1 MANGAPGAADL
12 RSSRLSSHASRLS
25 SHAIG
30 PRAPELP
37 RSQIAR
43 LEQNSTF
50 SKPATVNFRRGPVRN
65 SGGEYRV
72 AGQAATSQARSGN
85 AADKKISHLFAE
97 PVAPPAPKPA
107 VEAGGSGGGMAVPLA
122 ILAGTGAIG
131 ALAYAQGLTSLSP
144 GGGGGV
150 MGGMMGGG
158 GAGGAVVATSA
169 RSDQT
174 RQPLW
179 LQRDRS

>member
-1 MANGAPGAADL
+1 M
-12 RSSRLSSHASRLS
+12 
-25 SHAIG
+25 
-30 PRAPELP
+30 
-37 RSQIAR
+37 
-43 LEQNSTF
+43 
-50 SKPATVNFRRGPVRN
+50 V
-65 SGGEYRV
+65 
-72 AGQAATSQARSGN
+72 
-85 AADKKISHLFAE
+85 
-97 PVAPPAPKPA
+97 
-107 VEAGGSGGGMAVPLA
+107 VPLA

-144 GGGGGV
+144 GDRGGM

>member
-1 MANGAPGAADL
+1 MFRGSRPAPPATSLANGAPGAADL

-30 PRAPELP
+30 PKAPELP

-65 SGGEYRV
+65 GGGEYKV

-85 AADKKISHLFAE
+85 AADKKISHRTCTRRGKGGSRGAG
-97 PVAPPAPKPA
+97 
-107 VEAGGSGGGMAVPLA
+107 GGSGE
-122 ILAGTGAIG
+122 
-131 ALAYAQGLTSLSP
+131 S
-144 GGGGGV
+144 
-150 MGGMMGGG
+150 
-158 GAGGAVVATSA
+158 
-169 RSDQT
+169 
-174 RQPLW
+174 
-179 LQRDRS
+179 